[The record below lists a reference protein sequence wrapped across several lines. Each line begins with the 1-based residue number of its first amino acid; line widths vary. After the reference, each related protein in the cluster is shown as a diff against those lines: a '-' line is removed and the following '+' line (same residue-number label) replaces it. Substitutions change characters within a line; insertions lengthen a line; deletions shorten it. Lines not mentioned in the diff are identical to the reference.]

1 MTRQI
6 INVGTVLNDGKGDDL
21 RSAFIKVNEN
31 FRELFTG
38 GVAGTN
44 LQIVN
49 NTISSVQGNIYL
61 APVGLNPVIVGNTNP
76 LYVTD
81 SSVSISSTTG
91 ALIVTGG
98 IGTSGNINVDGRVT
112 TPRLSASDVY
122 GDNFYY
128 SNGEVFN
135 SSTYS
140 DSNVNAILNSL
151 GNLSAINF
159 VAQSAVY
166 SAGYF
171 YSNGTAFV
179 GGGGATSGLDILD
192 GGTAST
198 IFDFTDTIIDGGGA

>member
-122 GDNFYY
+122 SDNFYY
-128 SNGEVFN
+128 SNGAVFN

-179 GGGGATSGLDILD
+179 GGGGATGGLDILD

>member
-6 INVGTVLNDGKGDDL
+6 INVGTVLNDGRGDDL

-31 FRELFTG
+31 FRELFVG

-49 NTISSVQGNIYL
+49 NTISTIQGNIYL
-61 APVGLNPVIVGNTNP
+61 APAGVNPVIVGNTNP

-81 SSVSISSTTG
+81 SSVSINSATG
-91 ALIVTGG
+91 ALIVSGG
-98 IGTSGNINVDGRVT
+98 IGTTGNINVDGRIT
-112 TPRLSASDVY
+112 APRLSASDVY
-122 GDNFYY
+122 SDNFYY
-128 SNGEVFN
+128 SNGAVFN

-140 DSNVNAILNSL
+140 DSNVNSILNSL
-151 GNLSAINF
+151 GNLSAVNF

-166 SAGYF
+166 STGYF

-179 GGGGATSGLDILD
+179 GGGSTSGLDILD
-192 GGTAST
+192 GGAAST

>member
-6 INVGTVLNDGKGDDL
+6 INVGAVLNDGKGEDL

-31 FRELFTG
+31 FRELFVG

-49 NTISSVQGNIYL
+49 NTISSIQGNIYL

-81 SSVSISSTTG
+81 TSVSINSTTG
-91 ALIVTGG
+91 ALIVSGG
-98 IGTSGNINVDGRVT
+98 IGTTGNINVDGRIT
-112 TPRLSASDVY
+112 APRLSASDVY
-122 GDNFYY
+122 SDNFYY
-128 SNGEVFN
+128 SNGDAFN

-151 GNLSAINF
+151 GNLSAVNF

-179 GGGGATSGLDILD
+179 GGGSTSGLDILD

>member
-31 FRELFTG
+31 FRELFVG

-49 NTISSVQGNIYL
+49 NTISSIQGNIYL

-128 SNGEVFN
+128 SNGAVFN

-166 SAGYF
+166 SPGYF

>member
-1 MTRQI
+1 
-6 INVGTVLNDGKGDDL
+6 
-21 RSAFIKVNEN
+21 
-31 FRELFTG
+31 
-38 GVAGTN
+38 
-44 LQIVN
+44 
-49 NTISSVQGNIYL
+49 
-61 APVGLNPVIVGNTNP
+61 
-76 LYVTD
+76 
-81 SSVSISSTTG
+81 
-91 ALIVTGG
+91 LIVTGG

-112 TPRLSASDVY
+112 TPRLSAADVY
-122 GDNFYY
+122 SDNFYY
-128 SNGEVFN
+128 SNGAVFN

-166 SAGYF
+166 SPGYF